1 MHELLFKKGVNWND
15 YPPFFKRGTF
25 VRRQATE
32 RAFTVEEIDSLPP
45 HHAAR
50 KNPQLIVTRT
60 AMTEVEM
67 PPFGKVLNRV
77 GVLFEGEAP
86 QTAAKTEP

>member
-1 MHELLFKKGVNWND
+1 M
-15 YPPFFKRGTF
+15 
-25 VRRQATE
+25 
-32 RAFTVEEIDSLPP
+32 PP

-50 KNPQLIVTRT
+50 KNPSLIVTRT
-60 AMTEVEM
+60 AVAEVEM

-86 QTAAKTEP
+86 RTAAAPK